1 MTINTFLFQEDHD
14 VPEVNLV
21 LLFPDKKPKIYK
33 FKLPKSMVEDQTKTR
48 TFYDKD
54 LELLVVPEENQQE
67 EPGDVQFYKELGVE
81 NKNASDKSI
90 VEK

>member
-1 MTINTFLFQEDHD
+1 MLFK
-14 VPEVNLV
+14 
-21 LLFPDKKPKIYK
+21 DKKPKIYK
-33 FKLPKSMVEDQTKTR
+33 FKLPNRMVEDQTKTR

-67 EPGDVQFYKELGVE
+67 EPCDAQKHKELGVE